1 MLRESPGGLWLYYS
15 ITPVNSQWVLDPGG
29 RTTFTFTSL
38 PVLGQPVARLTPG
51 AGVRSVCVDTHP
63 ASTQVTLNT
72 LIHIWKKQQE
82 QKWANINGHF
92 YGIKK
97 KNRSRKQRA
106 FTLKS
111 ISRWFKSLPAVLAS
125 VRTWVVDADS
135 RMAGITGSTL
145 IHIWGE

>member
-29 RTTFTFTSL
+29 MTTSTFTSL

-72 LIHIWKKQQE
+72 LIHIWKKTAGTKMSKH
-82 QKWANINGHF
+82 KWTFLWN
-92 YGIKK
+92 KK